1 MSKTEHA
8 TLLARK
14 IFNSHNAEEVRAL
27 VNLELDI
34 DWGSE
39 YSSGVSLLERAFRAI
54 KDEDVFRLWW
64 TNVQQKNPQLTLWSE
79 LPNNKNLASIFLEPE
94 GSFAYKMQLL
104 HADPGTP
111 AQQAQLGEHPQA
123 IESALRPMWNV
134 VSQNLKKER
143 VLPLVVKL
151 LDQYRADNLYLA
163 AESLTEFNATRP
175 TVLSPKNALD
185 MFTRLSVVGVSS
197 KNIWYLKEF
206 LRSPWEQWDANQ
218 WEMAL
223 KGPRVGLLLEGI
235 YAASNENP
243 GYNKAT
249 QLRNSVEEICTLVER
264 FYKKVPV
271 GDVVSEDWIKKE
283 SVALGKFKWPRIDDG
298 CLKII
303 YKSVGRG
310 LLTALKKVSVTS
322 DNAFAI
328 GVGFAVVDTTCF
340 KSSHLSPSALQTLA
354 QGKLP
359 ATVEEM
365 VQQIANELTLPMQHY
380 DQRKTLHNLLNPQ
393 TVNML
398 VAHIAV
404 NLEDQ
409 HQAVFLQSLPAP
421 QENDTDH
428 QESLAAINWSIRG
441 LKTAATPLQKSNWA
455 GVFWRH
461 IFALP
466 IANQHYWLKKVHE
479 IQDVIVP
486 VSFWNAELEATVL
499 KALEKRK
506 SNDLIHSV
514 LSKFVLANATASVTT
529 EDQPAPVQRRSKL

>member
-14 IFNSHNAEEVRAL
+14 IFNSHSAEEVRAL

-54 KDEDVFRLWW
+54 KEEDVFRLWW
-64 TNVQQKNPQLTLWSE
+64 ENVQQKNPQLTLWSE
-79 LPNNKNLASIFLEPE
+79 LPNSKNLASLFLEPE

-104 HADPGTP
+104 RADPGTP

-134 VSQNLKKER
+134 VSQNLKKEN

-163 AESLTEFNATRP
+163 SESLTEFNATRP

-185 MFTRLSVVGVSS
+185 MFTRLNVVGVSS

-206 LRSPWEQWDANQ
+206 LHSPWEQWDANQ

-235 YAASNENP
+235 YAASNENL
-243 GYNKAT
+243 GYNKT
-249 QLRNSVEEICTLVER
+249 LQLRNSVEEICTLVER

-310 LLTALKKVSVTS
+310 LLTALKKVSVNS

-409 HQAVFLQSLPAP
+409 HQAVFLQSLPPP

-441 LKTAATPLQKSNWA
+441 LKTATTPLQKSNWA